1 MPFKHA
7 LLSAVLIVF
16 ADPAMTMAADQPQ
29 VIAVSGTGEVGVEP
43 DEVVLTMRVEKFDRD
58 LQVAKRMNDDSV
70 ENILALTRRFS
81 IPARDVQTN
90 QVSMDIVRDP
100 PPKLSGAMDDGLRRT
115 GALRG
120 YLVSKT
126 IVVKLGDIER
136 FEPFYAEILTTGVS
150 EVANIELG
158 TSRLREHRDI
168 ARTMAMKAAREKA
181 VAMTAAIGQ
190 TIGKAVQVTEDDAA
204 SMRIYNM
211 SANSSSSVDG
221 FSGDTA
227 RFAPGAIKIKAS
239 VKVSFE
245 LN

>member
-1 MPFKHA
+1 MPFKHV
-7 LLSAVLIVF
+7 LLSTILIVS
-16 ADPAMTMAADQPQ
+16 ACPGMTMAADQPQ
-29 VIAVSGTGEVGVEP
+29 VIVVSGTGEVGVEP

-100 PPKLSGAMDDGLRRT
+100 PSKQSLAMDDGLRRT

-126 IVVKLGDIER
+126 IVVKLGDIAR

-158 TSRLREHRDI
+158 TSRLREHRDT

-211 SANSSSSVDG
+211 SANSSAAVDG
-221 FSGDTA
+221 FSGDA
-227 RFAPGAIKIKAS
+227 AHFAPGAIKIKAS